1 MNDSGLTE
9 ATPRPPAS
17 PGELLGE
24 CRMEMGLT
32 VEEVAVSLKLDADV
46 IEELEAG
53 DYSRLAG
60 PTYDKGYMRSYA
72 RLLHLD
78 EDDLVGRAELEPE
91 PALITGIGSGKE
103 TTGRRIR
110 FRPRPRPRA
119 WRRKSGNSALRRVL
133 VLLVLGG
140 LVAGGLTLLPRFGF
154 DRISDLVP
162 IDRIASRWFA
172 PGDWAGD
179 RERNGEPAGALTRP
193 GDSGDST
200 EQPAGA
206 LIRLE

>member
-1 MNDSGLTE
+1 
-9 ATPRPPAS
+9 
-17 PGELLGE
+17 
-24 CRMEMGLT
+24 MEMGLT
-32 VEEVAVSLKLDADV
+32 VEEVAVSLKLGADV
-46 IEELEAG
+46 IEDLEAG

-60 PTYDKGYMRSYA
+60 PTFVKGYMRSYA

-78 EDDLVGRAELEPE
+78 EDDLVGRVELEPE

-103 TTGRRIR
+103 TTGRRFR

-162 IDRIASRWFA
+162 IDEFQRYKTHPKI
-172 PGDWAGD
+172 
-179 RERNGEPAGALTRP
+179 RP
-193 GDSGDST
+193 FFEG
-200 EQPAGA
+200 
-206 LIRLE
+206 

>member
-1 MNDSGLTE
+1 
-9 ATPRPPAS
+9 
-17 PGELLGE
+17 
-24 CRMEMGLT
+24 MGLT
-32 VEEVAVSLKLDADV
+32 VEEVAVSLKLGKDV
-46 IEELEAG
+46 IVDLEAG

-60 PTYDKGYMRSYA
+60 PTFVKGYMRSYA
-72 RLLHLD
+72 RLLNLD
-78 EDDLVGRAELEPE
+78 EDDLVGRVELEPE
-91 PALITGIGSGKE
+91 PALIAGIGSGKE

-110 FRPRPRPRA
+110 FRPRPRPRP
-119 WRRKSGNSALRRVL
+119 WRRKSGSSALRRVL

-140 LVAGGLTLLPRFGF
+140 LVAGGLALLPRFGF

-172 PGDWAGD
+172 PGDRAGD
-179 RERNGEPAGALTRP
+179 GERNGEPAEALTRP

>member
-1 MNDSGLTE
+1 
-9 ATPRPPAS
+9 
-17 PGELLGE
+17 
-24 CRMEMGLT
+24 MEMGLT
-32 VEEVAVSLKLDADV
+32 VEEVAVSLKLGKDV
-46 IEELEAG
+46 IVDLEAG

-60 PTYDKGYMRSYA
+60 PTFVKGYMRSYA
-72 RLLHLD
+72 RLLNLD
-78 EDDLVGRAELEPE
+78 EDDLVGRVELEPE

-119 WRRKSGNSALRRVL
+119 WRRKSGGSALRRVL

-140 LVAGGLTLLPRFGF
+140 LVAGGLALLPRFGF

-179 RERNGEPAGALTRP
+179 GERNGEPAGALTRP

>member
-1 MNDSGLTE
+1 
-9 ATPRPPAS
+9 
-17 PGELLGE
+17 
-24 CRMEMGLT
+24 MEMGLT
-32 VEEVAVSLKLDADV
+32 VEEVAVSLKLGKDV
-46 IEELEAG
+46 IVDLEAG

-60 PTYDKGYMRSYA
+60 PTFVKGYMRSYA
-72 RLLHLD
+72 RLLQLD
-78 EDDLVGRAELEPE
+78 EDDLVGRVELEPE
-91 PALITGIGSGKE
+91 PALIAGIGSGKE

-110 FRPRPRPRA
+110 FRPRPRPRP
-119 WRRKSGNSALRRVL
+119 WRRKSGSSALRRVR

-140 LVAGGLTLLPRFGF
+140 LVAGGLALGPRVGF

-179 RERNGEPAGALTRP
+179 GARNGEPAEALTRS

>member
-1 MNDSGLTE
+1 
-9 ATPRPPAS
+9 
-17 PGELLGE
+17 
-24 CRMEMGLT
+24 MGLT
-32 VEEVAVSLKLDADV
+32 VEEVAVSLKLGKDV
-46 IEELEAG
+46 IVDLEAG

-60 PTYDKGYMRSYA
+60 PTFVKGYMRSYA
-72 RLLHLD
+72 RLLNLD
-78 EDDLVGRAELEPE
+78 EDDLVGRVELEPE

-110 FRPRPRPRA
+110 FRPRPRPRPRA
-119 WRRKSGNSALRRVL
+119 WRRKSGSSALRRML

-140 LVAGGLTLLPRFGF
+140 LVAGGLALLPRFGF
-154 DRISDLVP
+154 ERISDLVP

-179 RERNGEPAGALTRP
+179 GARNGEPAGALTRP

>member
-1 MNDSGLTE
+1 
-9 ATPRPPAS
+9 
-17 PGELLGE
+17 
-24 CRMEMGLT
+24 MEMGLT
-32 VEEVAVSLKLDADV
+32 VEEVAVSLKLGVDV
-46 IEELEAG
+46 IEDLEAG

-60 PTYDKGYMRSYA
+60 PTFVKGYMRSYA

-78 EDDLVGRAELEPE
+78 EDDLVGRVELEPE
-91 PALITGIGSGKE
+91 PALIAGIGSGKE

-110 FRPRPRPRA
+110 FRPRPHPRPRA
-119 WRRKSGNSALRRVL
+119 WRRKSGSSALRRVL

-140 LVAGGLTLLPRFGF
+140 LVAGGLALLPRFGF

-162 IDRIASRWFA
+162 IERIASRWFA

-179 RERNGEPAGALTRP
+179 GARNGEPAGALTRS

>member
-1 MNDSGLTE
+1 
-9 ATPRPPAS
+9 
-17 PGELLGE
+17 
-24 CRMEMGLT
+24 MEMGLT
-32 VEEVAVSLKLDADV
+32 VEEVAVSLKLGADV
-46 IEELEAG
+46 IEDLEAG

-60 PTYDKGYMRSYA
+60 PTFVKGYMRSYA

-78 EDDLVGRAELEPE
+78 EDDLVGRVELEPE

-103 TTGRRIR
+103 TTGRRFR
-110 FRPRPRPRA
+110 FRPRPRPRP

-172 PGDWAGD
+172 PGDWAG
-179 RERNGEPAGALTRP
+179 ALTRP

-200 EQPAGA
+200 EQPASA

>member
-1 MNDSGLTE
+1 
-9 ATPRPPAS
+9 
-17 PGELLGE
+17 
-24 CRMEMGLT
+24 MEMGLT
-32 VEEVAVSLKLDADV
+32 VEEVAVSLKLGVDV
-46 IEELEAG
+46 IEDLEAG

-60 PTYDKGYMRSYA
+60 PTFVKGYMRSYA

-78 EDDLVGRAELEPE
+78 EDDLVGRVELEPE
-91 PALITGIGSGKE
+91 PALIAGIGSGKE

-110 FRPRPRPRA
+110 FRPRPHPRPRA
-119 WRRKSGNSALRRVL
+119 WRRKSGSSALRRVL

-140 LVAGGLTLLPRFGF
+140 LVAGGLALLPRFGF

-162 IDRIASRWFA
+162 IERIASRWFD

-179 RERNGEPAGALTRP
+179 GARNGEPAGALTRS

>member
-1 MNDSGLTE
+1 
-9 ATPRPPAS
+9 
-17 PGELLGE
+17 
-24 CRMEMGLT
+24 MGLT
-32 VEEVAVSLKLDADV
+32 VEEVAVSLKLGADV
-46 IEELEAG
+46 IKDLEAG

-60 PTYDKGYMRSYA
+60 PTFVKGYMRSYA
-72 RLLHLD
+72 RLLQLD
-78 EDDLVGRAELEPE
+78 EDDLVGRVELEPE
-91 PALITGIGSGKE
+91 PALIAGIGSGRE

-110 FRPRPRPRA
+110 FRPRPRPRPRA
-119 WRRKSGNSALRRVL
+119 WRRKSGSSALRRVL

-140 LVAGGLTLLPRFGF
+140 LVAGGLALLPRFGF

-179 RERNGEPAGALTRP
+179 RERNGEPAEALTRP
-193 GDSGDST
+193 GGSGDST